1 MAKSAEELRRE
12 NELLKE
18 QLSLNKALKQVET
31 ERFQTDEN
39 LLDNVREN
47 RNIVED
53 ITKALKFQ
61 VTEKKALRKASDSI
75 YEVTR
80 NSFRLLKEELG
91 LDKTKDKLLKDQKT
105 ITKEIL
111 TLQSL
116 KGKILEGDPKR
127 QAAINAEIEA
137 QIKSAIKLKDQITEI
152 AEESEKVRNNL
163 GVKTFGAL
171 SELTSKIPGLN
182 KFSGPFEEAAEAA
195 REQALFNRE
204 NFGTTKKISKENLKA
219 LKTGKNLTKDRI
231 KELGLEGKLVG
242 KNGKALA
249 GQAAA
254 QKSKVLGITEAAT
267 NSISP
272 LKAGFKSLG
281 PVLKKALGP
290 ISIVLMVVDA
300 IKFFVG
306 AMFDASKQTAE
317 LARGLGISREAAR
330 SVREDTFITANTL
343 ETTNKTLKGTILLQK
358 DIFKAQN
365 DVNKALGTNLNLNT
379 ELGDVGKDILSNTAT
394 LTTIMGVSAEAQN
407 NINIQS
413 LRTGKLA
420 SDITKEVFGT
430 VRAQNL
436 LNNTQIDE
444 QEVLEQVAK
453 TSKEIQAI
461 FGFNTAEIAKAVYQA
476 KKLGFEFSDLNS
488 AASNLMDFEGSIS
501 KELEAELILGRDIN
515 LEKARAAAL
524 NNDLVGVGR
533 ELRAQ
538 NIDIVKLQKENR
550 IAAESAAA
558 AMGMTVEQAV
568 KAQEEFEVQDQ
579 IQKRLNA
586 RFKDRVEITVNGQK
600 QLLSATKLQE
610 MALGDI
616 QQAMLKIGVTEQE
629 LTEILG
635 EQVYQ
640 NKLNEDAAARFRKNM
655 DKVKEAFSSLVEGGI
670 LDALTDILT
679 GITKSALFQS
689 FAQSGAKKRRAAEAR
704 ENAKISGIS
713 NQQLEALENS
723 KYEQGAGGVTAKVA
737 AGAAI
742 GTLIVPGVG
751 TAIGAGAG
759 ALWAGISE
767 LWERDAEKLA
777 NNVARD
783 LEMDEI
789 GGYGSSN
796 NIDVQDFTIRT
807 HPKDT
812 LVMAGGTKLNEDSK
826 ETNQLLRT
834 LITAVENGGNVYLNN
849 RLVGEI
855 SSQQQ
860 LNSFRAGS

>member
-18 QLSLNKALKQVET
+18 QISLNKALKQVEN

-116 KGKILEGDPKR
+116 KGKILEGDPER
-127 QAAINAEIEA
+127 QAAINAEIDA
-137 QIKSAIKLKDQITEI
+137 QIKSAIKLKDQIAEI

-171 SELTSKIPGLN
+171 SELTSRIPGLN

-195 REQALFNRE
+195 RETAVYNRE
-204 NFGTTKKISKENLKA
+204 MFGSAKGSVEM
-219 LKTGKNLTKDRI
+219 LKTGNGFTAERI
-231 KELGLEGKLVG
+231 KKLGLEKQFLD
-242 KNGKALA
+242 KNGKILT
-249 GQAAA
+249 GSAAKA
-254 QKSKVLGITEAAT
+254 RAVSKGIKIP
-267 NSISP
+267 SVSP
-272 LKAGFKSLG
+272 LKAGFKALG
-281 PVLKKALGP
+281 PIIKKALGP
-290 ISIVLMVVDA
+290 ISIILTVVDV
-300 IKFFVG
+300 IKFFAKAAG
-306 AMFDASKQTAE
+306 EASKQTAT
-317 LARGLGISREAAR
+317 LARNLGISREAAR
-330 SVREDTFITANTL
+330 KVRDNTFNTANTL
-343 ETTNKTLKGTILLQK
+343 LVTNKSLENTVLLQK
-358 DIFKAQN
+358 DIFASQN
-365 DVNKALGTNLNLNT
+365 NVNKALGTNLDLNT
-379 ELGDVGKDILSNTAT
+379 ELGNVGKDILTNSTA
-394 LTTIMGVSAEAQN
+394 LTTIIGVSAEAQN
-407 NINIQS
+407 ALNRQS
-413 LRTGKLA
+413 IRTGKFA

-444 QEVLEQVAK
+444 QEILEQVAK

-461 FGFNTAEIAKAVYQA
+461 FGFNTAEIANAIYQA
-476 KKLGFEFSDLNS
+476 KRLGFEFSDLNS
-488 AASNLMDFEGSIS
+488 VAGNLLDFEGSIS

-524 NNDLVGVGR
+524 NNDLVGVGE

-568 KAQEEFEVQDQ
+568 KAQEEFELQNKIQDSLNKSRLRGVKIEVDGVKQ
-579 IQKRLNA
+579 VLNA
-586 RFKDRVEITVNGQK
+586 E
-600 QLLSATKLQE
+600 KLRK
-610 MALGDI
+610 MGIDDIKSALG
-616 QQAMLKIGVTEQE
+616 KVNVTNEE

-635 EQVYQ
+635 EQVYR
-640 NKLNEDAAARFRKNM
+640 NKLAEDSQAKFNKALEKA
-655 DKVKEAFSSLVEGGI
+655 KEAFISLVDGGLLDRLADGLTKFVDSDLFRTI
-670 LDALTDILT
+670 TGISKEEQEFGRIEAQVRQQQAAGVQIDQELLDAIQATRDDLNNDRQAFERSGFSQFVTARFTDFDKENRL
-679 GITKSALFQS
+679 G
-689 FAQSGAKKRRAAEAR
+689 ER
-704 ENAKISGIS
+704 EELINRGFS
-713 NQQLEALENS
+713 ELENNS
-723 KYEQGAGGVTAKVA
+723 
-737 AGAAI
+737 I
-742 GTLIVPGVG
+742 
-751 TAIGAGAG
+751 
-759 ALWAGISE
+759 
-767 LWERDAEKLA
+767 
-777 NNVARD
+777 N
-783 LEMDEI
+783 
-789 GGYGSSN
+789 
-796 NIDVQDFTIRT
+796 VQDFTIRT

-849 RLVGEI
+849 QLVGEI

>member
-18 QLSLNKALKQVET
+18 QISLNKALKQVEN

-116 KGKILEGDPKR
+116 KGKILEGDPER
-127 QAAINAEIEA
+127 QAAINAEIDA
-137 QIKSAIKLKDQITEI
+137 QIKSAIKLKDQIAEI

-171 SELTSKIPGLN
+171 SELTSRIPGLN

-195 REQALFNRE
+195 RETAVYNRE
-204 NFGTTKKISKENLKA
+204 MFGSAKGSAEM
-219 LKTGKNLTKDRI
+219 LKTGNGFTAERI
-231 KELGLEGKLVG
+231 KKLGLEKQFLD
-242 KNGKALA
+242 KNGKILT
-249 GQAAA
+249 GSAAKA
-254 QKSKVLGITEAAT
+254 RAVSKGIKIP
-267 NSISP
+267 SVSP
-272 LKAGFKSLG
+272 LKAGFKALG
-281 PVLKKALGP
+281 PIIKKALGP
-290 ISIVLMVVDA
+290 ISIILTVVDV
-300 IKFFVG
+300 IKFFAKAAG
-306 AMFDASKQTAE
+306 EASKQTAT
-317 LARGLGISREAAR
+317 LARNLGISREAAR
-330 SVREDTFITANTL
+330 KVRDNTFNTANTL
-343 ETTNKTLKGTILLQK
+343 LVTNKSLENTVLLQK
-358 DIFKAQN
+358 DIFASQN
-365 DVNKALGTNLNLNT
+365 NVNKALGTNLDLNT
-379 ELGDVGKDILSNTAT
+379 ELGNVGKDILTNSTA
-394 LTTIMGVSAEAQN
+394 LTTIIGVSAEAQN
-407 NINIQS
+407 ALNRQS
-413 LRTGKLA
+413 IRTGKFA

-444 QEVLEQVAK
+444 QEILEQVAK

-461 FGFNTAEIAKAVYQA
+461 FGFNTAEIANAIYQA
-476 KKLGFEFSDLNS
+476 KRLGFEFSDLNS
-488 AASNLMDFEGSIS
+488 VAGNLLDFEGSIS

-524 NNDLVGVGR
+524 NNDLVGVGE

-568 KAQEEFEVQDQ
+568 KAQEEFELQNKIQDSLNKSRLRGVKIEVDGVKQ
-579 IQKRLNA
+579 VLNA
-586 RFKDRVEITVNGQK
+586 E
-600 QLLSATKLQE
+600 KLRK
-610 MALGDI
+610 MGIDDIKSALG
-616 QQAMLKIGVTEQE
+616 KVNVTNEE

-635 EQVYQ
+635 EQVYR
-640 NKLNEDAAARFRKNM
+640 NKLAEDSQAKFNKALEKA
-655 DKVKEAFSSLVEGGI
+655 KEAFISLVDGGLLDRLADGLTKFVDSDLFRTI
-670 LDALTDILT
+670 TGISKEEQEFGRIEAQVRQQQAAGVQIDQELLDAIQATRDDLNNDRQAFERSGFSQFVTARFTDFDKENRL
-679 GITKSALFQS
+679 G
-689 FAQSGAKKRRAAEAR
+689 ER
-704 ENAKISGIS
+704 EELINRGFS
-713 NQQLEALENS
+713 ELENNS
-723 KYEQGAGGVTAKVA
+723 
-737 AGAAI
+737 I
-742 GTLIVPGVG
+742 
-751 TAIGAGAG
+751 
-759 ALWAGISE
+759 
-767 LWERDAEKLA
+767 
-777 NNVARD
+777 N
-783 LEMDEI
+783 
-789 GGYGSSN
+789 
-796 NIDVQDFTIRT
+796 VQDFTIRT

-849 RLVGEI
+849 QLVGEI

>member
-18 QLSLNKALKQVET
+18 QISLNKALKQVET

-53 ITKALKFQ
+53 ITKSLRFQ
-61 VTEKKALRKASDSI
+61 VTEKKSLRKASDSI

-91 LDKTKDKLLKDQKT
+91 LDKTKDKLLKDQRT

-111 TLQSL
+111 TLESL
-116 KGKILEGDPKR
+116 KGKIKEGDPER
-127 QAAINAEIEA
+127 QAAINAEIDA
-137 QIKSAIKLKDQITEI
+137 QIKSAKKLKEQITFI

-171 SELTSKIPGLN
+171 SDLTSKIPGLS
-182 KFSGPFEEAAEAA
+182 KFSDPFEEAAEAS
-195 REQALFNRE
+195 RKQALFNKE
-204 NFGTTKKISKENLKA
+204 TFGTTKGLNRANLKA
-219 LKTGKNLTKDRI
+219 LKTGKNLSKDKI
-231 KELGLEGKLVG
+231 KELGLEGKLVD

-254 QKSKVLGITEAAT
+254 QKAQALGLT

-290 ISIVLMVVDA
+290 ISIILMVKDV
-300 IKFFVG
+300 IQFFVG
-306 AMFDASKQTAE
+306 AMFEASKQSAE

-330 SVREDTFITANTL
+330 SVRGDTFITANTL
-343 ETTNKTLKGTILLQK
+343 ETTNKTLKETILLQK

-407 NINIQS
+407 NINRQS
-413 LRTGKLA
+413 IRTGKFA

-515 LEKARAAAL
+515 LEKARAASL
-524 NNDLVGVGR
+524 NNDLVGVGK

-538 NIDIVKLQKENR
+538 NIDIVELQKTNR

-568 KAQEEFEVQDQ
+568 KAQEEFELQNKIQDNLN
-579 IQKRLNA
+579 KSRL
-586 RFKDRVEITVNGQK
+586 KGVKIMVDGQE
-600 QLLSATKLQE
+600 QVLSASKLQE

-616 QQAMLKIGVTEQE
+616 QQAVLKIGVTEQE

-655 DKVKEAFSSLVEGGI
+655 DKVKEAFSSLVEGGV
-670 LDALTDILT
+670 LDDLSNILT

-689 FAQSGAKKRRAAEAR
+689 FAQEGAKKRRAAEAK
-704 ENAKISGIS
+704 EKGIEGE
-713 NQQLEALENS
+713 QLEKLQDAAES
-723 KYEQGAGGVTAKVA
+723 EQGAGGVLAKVG

-742 GTLIVPGVG
+742 GTLILPGIG
-751 TAIGAGAG
+751 TAVGAGIG
-759 ALWAGISE
+759 GIWAGMTE
-767 LWERDAEKLA
+767 LMERDKEVMA
-777 NNVARD
+777 NKIARD

-826 ETNQLLRT
+826 ETNQLLKT

-849 RLVGEI
+849 QLVGEI

>member
-18 QLSLNKALKQVET
+18 QISLNKALKQVEN

-116 KGKILEGDPKR
+116 KGKILEGDPER
-127 QAAINAEIEA
+127 QAAINAEIDA
-137 QIKSAIKLKDQITEI
+137 QIKSAIKLKDQIAEI

-171 SELTSKIPGLN
+171 SELTSRIPGLN

-195 REQALFNRE
+195 RETAVYNRE
-204 NFGTTKKISKENLKA
+204 MFGSAKGSVEM
-219 LKTGKNLTKDRI
+219 LKTGNGFTAERI
-231 KELGLEGKLVG
+231 KKLGLEKQFLD
-242 KNGKALA
+242 KNGKILT
-249 GQAAA
+249 GSAAKA
-254 QKSKVLGITEAAT
+254 RAVSKGIKIP
-267 NSISP
+267 SVSP
-272 LKAGFKSLG
+272 LKAGFKALG
-281 PVLKKALGP
+281 PIIKKALGP
-290 ISIVLMVVDA
+290 ISIILTVVDV
-300 IKFFVG
+300 IKFFAKAAG
-306 AMFDASKQTAE
+306 EASKQTAT
-317 LARGLGISREAAR
+317 LARNLGISREAAR
-330 SVREDTFITANTL
+330 EVRDNTFNTANTL
-343 ETTNKTLKGTILLQK
+343 LVTNKSLENTVLLQK
-358 DIFKAQN
+358 DIFASQN
-365 DVNKALGTNLNLNT
+365 NVNKALGTNLDLNT
-379 ELGDVGKDILSNTAT
+379 ELGNVGKDILTNSTA
-394 LTTIMGVSAEAQN
+394 LTTIIGVSAEAQN
-407 NINIQS
+407 ALNRQS
-413 LRTGKLA
+413 IRTGKFA

-444 QEVLEQVAK
+444 QEILEQVAK

-461 FGFNTAEIAKAVYQA
+461 FGFNTAEIANAIYQA
-476 KKLGFEFSDLNS
+476 KRLGFEFSDLNS
-488 AASNLMDFEGSIS
+488 VAGNLLDFEGSIS

-524 NNDLVGVGR
+524 NNDLVGVGE

-568 KAQEEFEVQDQ
+568 KAQEEFELQNKIQDSLNKSRLRGVKIEVDGVKQ
-579 IQKRLNA
+579 VLNA
-586 RFKDRVEITVNGQK
+586 E
-600 QLLSATKLQE
+600 KLRK
-610 MALGDI
+610 MGIDDIKSALG
-616 QQAMLKIGVTEQE
+616 KVNVTNEE

-635 EQVYQ
+635 EQVYR
-640 NKLNEDAAARFRKNM
+640 NKLAEDSQAKFNKALEKA
-655 DKVKEAFSSLVEGGI
+655 KEAFISLVDGGLLDRLADGLTKFVDSDLFRTI
-670 LDALTDILT
+670 TGISKEEQEFGRIEAQVRQQQAAGVQIDQELLDAIQATRDDLNNDRQAFERSGFSQFVTARFTDFDKENRL
-679 GITKSALFQS
+679 G
-689 FAQSGAKKRRAAEAR
+689 ER
-704 ENAKISGIS
+704 EELINRGFS
-713 NQQLEALENS
+713 ELENNS
-723 KYEQGAGGVTAKVA
+723 
-737 AGAAI
+737 I
-742 GTLIVPGVG
+742 
-751 TAIGAGAG
+751 
-759 ALWAGISE
+759 
-767 LWERDAEKLA
+767 
-777 NNVARD
+777 N
-783 LEMDEI
+783 
-789 GGYGSSN
+789 
-796 NIDVQDFTIRT
+796 VQDFTIRT

-849 RLVGEI
+849 QLVGEI

>member
-111 TLQSL
+111 TLESL
-116 KGKILEGDPKR
+116 KGKIKEGDPER
-127 QAAINAEIEA
+127 QAAINAEIDA
-137 QIKSAIKLKDQITEI
+137 QIQSAKKLKKQIAEI
-152 AEESEKVRNNL
+152 AKQSEQIQNNL
-163 GVKTFGAL
+163 GVKSFGAL
-171 SELTSKIPGLN
+171 SDVFSKIPGLS

-195 REQALFNRE
+195 RKQAIFNKE
-204 NFGTTKKISKENLKA
+204 TFGTTKGLSKENLKA
-219 LKTGKNLTKDRI
+219 LKTGKNLTKDKI
-231 KELGLEGKLVG
+231 KELGLEEKLIG

-254 QKSKVLGITEAAT
+254 QKAQALGLT

-306 AMFDASKQTAE
+306 AMFDASKQAAKLERNLGVSGKEAQNIRRRFNFVANDTSKINSDLVNISKTNSFWEKSTNTISLLQKEIITAFEEINAELGTSVDFTSELGVLGADLVRGQALLVKSFGLTAKEAANITRIQLRQGKEQVEFTKAVLGTVEAQNILNNTRIDSALVLKDIANLSADVRATIGDTAEE
-317 LARGLGISREAAR
+317 LAR
-330 SVREDTFITANTL
+330 N
-343 ETTNKTLKGTILLQK
+343 
-358 DIFKAQN
+358 
-365 DVNKALGTNLNLNT
+365 
-379 ELGDVGKDILSNTAT
+379 
-394 LTTIMGVSAEAQN
+394 
-407 NINIQS
+407 
-413 LRTGKLA
+413 
-420 SDITKEVFGT
+420 
-430 VRAQNL
+430 
-436 LNNTQIDE
+436 
-444 QEVLEQVAK
+444 
-453 TSKEIQAI
+453 
-461 FGFNTAEIAKAVYQA
+461 VYQVRR
-476 KKLGFEFSDLNS
+476 LGFEFTDLQSMQN
-488 AASNLMDFEGSIS
+488 NLLDFEGSIT

-524 NNDLVGVGR
+524 NNDLVGVGK
-533 ELRAQ
+533 ELRNQ
-538 NIDIVKLQKENR
+538 NIDIKELQKENA
-550 IAAESAAA
+550 IAAQSAAE
-558 AMGMTVEQAV
+558 AMGMTVEQAT
-568 KAQEEFEVQDQ
+568 KAQEAFEDQ
-579 IQKRLNA
+579 NKIQEEIIKNKELSNA
-586 RFKDRVEITVNGQK
+586 
-600 QLLSATKLQE
+600 LSARDISTAKFMKMPLEEIRKLTGE
-610 MALGDI
+610 
-616 QQAMLKIGVTEQE
+616 IGMEE
-629 LTEILG
+629 SKLAEILG
-635 EQVYQ
+635 EKRFEAMKAQDAQ
-640 NKLNEDAAARFRKNM
+640 TKFNEALEKA
-655 DKVKEAFSSLVEGGI
+655 KEQFANLIGSGVLDRLVEGLTKF
-670 LDALTDILT
+670 LD
-679 GITKSALFQS
+679 SALFRKITGISKEEQEFGRIEAQVRQQQAAGVQIDQELLDAIQATRDDLNNDRQAFERS
-689 FAQSGAKKRRAAEAR
+689 FFAQAMTAKFTNFDKENKLGER
-704 ENAKISGIS
+704 EKLINREF
-713 NQQLEALENS
+713 NALEGNS
-723 KYEQGAGGVTAKVA
+723 
-737 AGAAI
+737 I
-742 GTLIVPGVG
+742 
-751 TAIGAGAG
+751 
-759 ALWAGISE
+759 
-767 LWERDAEKLA
+767 
-777 NNVARD
+777 N
-783 LEMDEI
+783 
-789 GGYGSSN
+789 
-796 NIDVQDFTIRT
+796 VQDFTIRT

-826 ETNQLLRT
+826 ETNQLLKT

-849 RLVGEI
+849 QLVGEI